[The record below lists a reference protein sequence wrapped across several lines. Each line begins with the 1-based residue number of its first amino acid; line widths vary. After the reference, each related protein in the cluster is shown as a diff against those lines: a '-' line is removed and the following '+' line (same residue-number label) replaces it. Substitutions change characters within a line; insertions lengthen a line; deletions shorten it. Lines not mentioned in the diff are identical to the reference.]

1 MATTTGGFSSEGLAL
16 EAKTLELESLSQKE
30 AIEIGEI
37 AMDMGFA
44 RGLGIAVEVRL
55 KDWIVFHASLP
66 GSDKENDSWI
76 ARKELERDGVGLSLA
91 HGSDKPTCTATV
103 TLDAAGSASYEFL
116 IDGTATFDFNAS
128 WLPDPERLKPSV
140 LHIGTLVTI
149 VEPASTILYDWAVKS
164 AEFAPVVFDPNVRS
178 SVVGDRNKYV
188 AAVEKWVG
196 ISSVVKLSDD
206 DISWLYPDESM
217 DEVAKRWIAGGTSL
231 VVVTRGAHGIIGYT
245 EHGFEEVESAKVS
258 VVDTV
263 GAGDTVGAILV
274 EGIIKHSVIGL
285 QGHVLNAVLHRAAIA
300 AGITVSRA
308 GAQPPRL
315 HELVEALDA

>member
-1 MATTTGGFSSEGLAL
+1 MSIWVCGEVLIDILPTGPVVGGGPANTAKALA
-16 EAKTLELESLSQKE
+16 
-30 AIEIGEI
+30 
-37 AMDMGFA
+37 
-44 RGLGIAVEVRL
+44 RLGYEV
-55 KDWIVFHASLP
+55 DFIDGISTDAFGVS
-66 GSDKENDSWI
+66 

-91 HGSDKPTCTATV
+91 LSSDKPSCTATV
-103 TLDAAGSASYEFL
+103 TLDSQGSASYEFV
-116 IDGTATFDFNAS
+116 IDDTATFDFAHS

-149 VEPASTILYDWAVKS
+149 VEPASTVLHEWAVKT
-164 AEFAPVVFDPNVRS
+164 AEFAPIVFDPNVRS
-178 SVVGDRNKYV
+178 SVEADRDKYR

-206 DISWLYPDESM
+206 DISWLYPDQSM
-217 DEVAKRWIAGGTSL
+217 DEVAKSWIANGVSL
-231 VVVTRGAHGIIGYT
+231 VVITRGANGIIGYT
-245 EHGFEEVESAKVS
+245 EHGFEEVEGAKVS

-263 GAGDTVGAILV
+263 GAGDTVGAIVV
-274 EGIIKHSVIGL
+274 EGIIKYSVNGL
-285 QGHVLNAVLHRAAIA
+285 EGQVLNAVLHRAAIA

>member
-1 MATTTGGFSSEGLAL
+1 MSIWVCGEVLIDVLPTGPVVGGGPANTAKALA
-16 EAKTLELESLSQKE
+16 
-30 AIEIGEI
+30 
-37 AMDMGFA
+37 
-44 RGLGIAVEVRL
+44 RLGHDVDFIDGISTDAFGV
-55 KDWIVFHASLP
+55 S
-66 GSDKENDSWI
+66 

-91 HGSDKPTCTATV
+91 LSSDKPTCTATV
-103 TLDAAGSASYEFL
+103 TLDSQGSATYEFL
-116 IDGTATFDFNAS
+116 IDGTATFDFAHS

-149 VEPASTILYDWAVKS
+149 TEPASSILYQWAVKTS
-164 AEFAPVVFDPNVRS
+164 EFAPIVFDPNVRS
-178 SVVGDRNKYV
+178 SVVGDRDTYC

-196 ISSVVKLSDD
+196 ISSVIKLSDD

-217 DEVAKRWIAGGTSL
+217 DEVAQRWIAGGASL
-231 VVVTRGAHGIIGYT
+231 VVVTRGAKGIIGYT
-245 EHGFEEVESAKVS
+245 EHGFEEVEGAKVS

-263 GAGDTVGAILV
+263 GAGDTVGAIVV
-274 EGIIKHSVIGL
+274 EGIIKHSVSGL
-285 QGHVLNAVLHRAAIA
+285 QGQVLNAVLHRAAIA

>member
-1 MATTTGGFSSEGLAL
+1 MSIWVCGEVLIDVLPTGPVVGGGPANTAKALA
-16 EAKTLELESLSQKE
+16 
-30 AIEIGEI
+30 
-37 AMDMGFA
+37 
-44 RGLGIAVEVRL
+44 RLGHEV
-55 KDWIVFHASLP
+55 DFIDGISTDAFGVS
-66 GSDKENDSWI
+66 
-76 ARKELERDGVGLSLA
+76 ARKELARDGVGLSLA
-91 HGSDKPTCTATV
+91 LSSDKPTCTATV
-103 TLDAAGSASYEFL
+103 TLDSQGSASYEFV
-116 IDGTATFDFNAS
+116 IDGTATFDFADS
-128 WLPDPERLKPSV
+128 WLPDPERLKPAV

-149 VEPASTILYDWAVKS
+149 VEPASSILYKWAVKT

-178 SVVGDRNKYV
+178 SVVADRDKYR

-206 DISWLYPDESM
+206 DISWLYPDQSM
-217 DEVAKRWIAGGTSL
+217 AEVAKGWIAAGTSL
-231 VVVTRGAHGIIGYT
+231 VVITRGAHGIIGYT
-245 EHGFEEVESAKVS
+245 EHGFEEVESAKVA

-274 EGIIKHSVIGL
+274 EGIINHSVSGL
-285 QGHVLNAVLHRAAIA
+285 QGQVLNAVLHRAAIA

>member
-1 MATTTGGFSSEGLAL
+1 VCGEVLIDILPTGPVVGGGPANTAKALA
-16 EAKTLELESLSQKE
+16 
-30 AIEIGEI
+30 
-37 AMDMGFA
+37 
-44 RGLGIAVEVRL
+44 RLGYDVDFIDGISTDAFGV
-55 KDWIVFHASLP
+55 S
-66 GSDKENDSWI
+66 

-91 HGSDKPTCTATV
+91 LSSDKPTSTATV
-103 TLDAAGSASYEFL
+103 TLDATGSASYEFL
-116 IDGTATFDFNAS
+116 LEGTATFDFAHS
-128 WLPDPERLKPSV
+128 WLPDPERLKPTV

-149 VEPASTILYDWAVKS
+149 VEPASTLLHEWAIKT
-164 AEFAPVVFDPNVRS
+164 AEFAPIVFDPNVRT
-178 SVVGDRNKYV
+178 SVVGDRVQYR

-206 DISWLYPDESM
+206 DISWLYPDEAM
-217 DEVAKRWIAGGTSL
+217 DEVAQRWIAGGTSL
-231 VVVTRGAHGIIGYT
+231 VVITRGAKGIIGYT
-245 EHGFEEVESAKVS
+245 EHGFEEVAGAQVS

-274 EGIIKHSVIGL
+274 EGIVKHSVSGL
-285 QGHVLNAVLHRAAIA
+285 HGQVLNAVLHRAAAA